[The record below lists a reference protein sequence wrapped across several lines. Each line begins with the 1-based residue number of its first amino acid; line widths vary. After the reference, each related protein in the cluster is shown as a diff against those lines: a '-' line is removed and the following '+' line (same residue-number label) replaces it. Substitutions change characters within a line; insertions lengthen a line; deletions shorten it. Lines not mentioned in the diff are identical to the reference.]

1 MYSIGCTVYS
11 RRKYLGKQRFRV
23 CAEKLQA
30 FQTKF
35 EFNRSLDTGSV
46 HIIHTYTGQLSL
58 IGLWIQAQDTLY
70 IVEPDRSLDTGSG
83 HILYS

>member
-1 MYSIGCTVYS
+1 MYS
-11 RRKYLGKQRFRV
+11 RRKYLGKQRFRF

-35 EFNRSLDTGSV
+35 EFNTSLDTGSV

-83 HILYS
+83 HIIYS